1 MPRPEHERRA
11 REILARHFPEL
22 ALAPLIGTRV
32 CQYEL
37 TADTR
42 FLIAPLPD
50 HDGRVW
56 LLGGGS
62 GHGFKH
68 GPALAERVERWL
80 SGAEPPDPG
89 FGLGARTADRALRTA
104 GSGGRPGL

>member
-1 MPRPEHERRA
+1 
-11 REILARHFPEL
+11 
-22 ALAPLIGTRV
+22 
-32 CQYEL
+32 
-37 TADTR
+37 
-42 FLIAPLPD
+42 
-50 HDGRVW
+50 VW

-80 SGAEPPDPG
+80 VGEEPPDPR

-104 GSGGRPGL
+104 GSAARI